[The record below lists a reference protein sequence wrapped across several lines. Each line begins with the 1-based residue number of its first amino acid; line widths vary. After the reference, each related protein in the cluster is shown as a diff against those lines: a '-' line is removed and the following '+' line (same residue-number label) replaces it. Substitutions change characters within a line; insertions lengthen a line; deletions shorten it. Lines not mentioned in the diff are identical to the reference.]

1 MLTYTVHEP
10 PNPPADRIDRAES
23 LVFIKDG
30 FSWVAVP
37 FAPVWAPIW
46 LIAHRLWWPLLGFV
60 VLIVGFELVKRMT
73 GVDQRWVG
81 LAGWAL
87 ALMIVFEG
95 DTLRRWALERRG
107 WRTLGSVTGKTAAE
121 CERRFFETWLPTQPI
136 IAPVADSPARRGWR
150 RLGGLIGARS

>member
-10 PNPPADRIDRAES
+10 PNPPAGHRPGQPCLHQGLFKLGREALRA
-23 LVFIKDG
+23 LLG
-30 FSWVAVP
+30 AHLAHCPPAVEKS
-37 FAPVWAPIW
+37 
-46 LIAHRLWWPLLGFV
+46 LLGFV

-107 WRTLGSVTGKTAAE
+107 WRMLGSVTGKTAAE
-121 CERRFFETWLPTQPI
+121 CERRFFETWLPDQPI
-136 IAPVADSPARRGWR
+136 TSPRADPPAAGP
-150 RLGGLIGARS
+150 GGASAA